1 MKKQNKKKPTMK
13 EVEKV
18 VGSLIM
24 ENQKLKQQVIITQ
37 QVLNNY
43 VEFKKDTEN
52 FTKYVEDKN
61 ERGNK
66 KDSDIIIAKK

>member
-18 VGSLIM
+18 VGSLIV

-37 QVLNNY
+37 QILNKY
-43 VEFKKDTEN
+43 IEFKKDDKK
-52 FTKYVEDKN
+52 FTKYVEERNGQANSNN
-61 ERGNK
+61 EKSSSK
-66 KDSDIIIAKK
+66 K

>member
-61 ERGNK
+61 DRGNK